1 MAGEATRQQGD
12 LAELSLLAS
21 LPAPWNQGRLEPLA
35 SGLTNGNYRLHLPSG
50 QRAFLR
56 RGHPD
61 PVRLGIDRATE
72 WQLYQ
77 GAVGEGLALPCYH
90 SEPASGLMLLAASPG
105 GTTANLFSHLAHGD
119 VALNIT
125 LTAVN
130 SLIAILTMPLLVNLS
145 LSWFMASDQA
155 IPLQF
160 AKVMQVF
167 AIVLLPVALGMLIRH
182 FAPAFAAR
190 MEKPMKLVAALF
202 LAFTIVLAL
211 AKDWQTVVEYAPVV
225 GLAALLFNLLSLT
238 VGYWVPRLLSIPKR
252 QAIAI
257 GMEIGIH
264 NGTLAI
270 ALALS
275 PSLLNN
281 ATMAV
286 PAALY
291 SLIMFFTAA
300 GFGWWVSRGH
310 VAAEPKGETVN

>member
-1 MAGEATRQQGD
+1 MTASPLLTAFLPVALGIIMFG
-12 LAELSLLAS
+12 LGLSLTLADFARVVKYPKPVVIGLVCQILL
-21 LPAPWNQGRLEPLA
+21 LPFICFLIA
-35 SGLTNGNYRLHLPSG
+35 NG
-50 QRAFLR
+50 F
-56 RGHPD
+56 
-61 PVRLGIDRATE
+61 
-72 WQLYQ
+72 
-77 GAVGEGLALPCYH
+77 GLA
-90 SEPASGLMLLAASPG
+90 PALAVGLMLLAASPG

-145 LSWFMASDQA
+145 LSYFMTADQA

-160 AKVMQVF
+160 AKVLQVF
-167 AIVLLPVALGMLIRH
+167 AIVLVPVALGMLVRRLT
-182 FAPAFAAR
+182 PAFAAR

-202 LAFTIVLAL
+202 LAGTVILAL
-211 AKDWQTVVEYAPVV
+211 MKDWATVVEYAPLV
-225 GLAALLFNLLSLT
+225 GAAALLFNLLSLAL
-238 VGYWVPRLLSIPKR
+238 GYCVPRILKIPKR

-275 PSLLNN
+275 PTLLNN
-281 ATMAV
+281 STMAI

-300 GFGWWVSRGH
+300 GFGWWVSRSP
-310 VAAEPKGETVN
+310 AQQTVLD

>member
-1 MAGEATRQQGD
+1 MTASPLLTAFLPIALGIIMLG
-12 LAELSLLAS
+12 LGLSLTLADFARVVKY
-21 LPAPWNQGRLEPLA
+21 PR
-35 SGLTNGNYRLHLPSG
+35 
-50 QRAFLR
+50 
-56 RGHPD
+56 
-61 PVRLGIDRATE
+61 PVVI
-72 WQLYQ
+72 
-77 GAVGEGLALPCYH
+77 GLACQVLLLPFICFLIANGFGLA
-90 SEPASGLMLLAASPG
+90 PALAVGLMLLAASPG

-145 LSWFMASDQA
+145 LGWFMASDQA

-167 AIVLLPVALGMLIRH
+167 AIVLLPVALGMLIRRYAPG
-182 FAPAFAAR
+182 FARR
-190 MEKPMKLVAALF
+190 MERPMKLVAALF

-211 AKDWQTVVEYAPVV
+211 VKDWSTVVEYAPVV
-225 GLAALLFNLLSLT
+225 GGAALLFNVLSLA
-238 VGYWVPRLLSIPKR
+238 VGYWVPRLLRLPRR

-286 PAALY
+286 PAAIY

-300 GFGWWVSRGH
+300 AFGWWVSRGRE
-310 VAAEPKGETVN
+310 AAGASREGEAAN